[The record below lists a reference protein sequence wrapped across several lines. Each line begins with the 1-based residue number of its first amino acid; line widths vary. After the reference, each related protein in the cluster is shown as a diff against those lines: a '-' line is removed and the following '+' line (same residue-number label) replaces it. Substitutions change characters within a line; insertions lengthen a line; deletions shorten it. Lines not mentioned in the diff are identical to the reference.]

1 MAKCKVCGS
10 EFHGESAYCDNCL
23 KENKNHSSESYLD
36 DLLKS
41 MVNQPSINQNVN
53 IKKKTIKNID
63 PTNEKSEIE
72 NKDEQEDNIL
82 ENKKYALDE
91 QNQFNNDAK
100 DILALEEENQDIL
113 ALEED
118 GNINE
123 VIENDDSSSDILSL
137 HDNIE
142 EDSSLEMKDGIL
154 NIHEDL
160 DDSIRDNK
168 EVEEISDNQNDTHED
183 NDNNSLTS
191 DFESMNE
198 ADDDLVAL
206 LGMITGLEESSN
218 ESNNEDVFAI
228 EEKEDNWN
236 EDTLITSEEKNEP
249 SKSKDS
255 INNITSSSKEDT
267 DNNDLL
273 NDILSIDSLLGDEPI
288 QANAD
293 KNPENLSEVFSDSL
307 SAIHVLRDQVKN
319 EDTNEE
325 DTSLEKETKNRE
337 EVKKKKWA
345 KIFGSNKKEAK
356 EIEQSKEKPK
366 KKEKVKKMKKT
377 KKVKLKDKA
386 LASDKNNLNQEDEQH
401 NKKAAKVKKV
411 KDKKDAKNKKEKV
424 KKKNTAKVPDSNI
437 KEVMEED
444 NSGKISK
451 AGTSFVIIFCCLI
464 AIFIIVG
471 TNLYTYSLNIHK
483 AESDFERQRYTDA
496 YNNIYG
502 YKVKSSDMDL
512 YNKIMT
518 VMYVNKQLNSFYNY
532 SSLNKQ
538 PEALD
543 SLLKGLTR
551 YEEVVDKAISLGVKE
566 DIDSVKSQIVVE
578 LESKYNIKEKEALA
592 IIYTEDKDEYT
603 QYILNA
609 VTEKVN

>member
-1 MAKCKVCGS
+1 VAKCKVCGS

-168 EVEEISDNQNDTHED
+168 EVEEIADNQNDTHED

-386 LASDKNNLNQEDEQH
+386 LASDKNNLNQEEEQH
-401 NKKAAKVKKV
+401 NKKAAKVNKV